1 METKRT
7 ENKPGLALFTIITY
21 DFEFAHRYT
30 YITALPYRGK
40 LKKYIDEIDGLT
52 DFFIGLC
59 ADASGNFEIFVET
72 FDFDSFVEAKAA
84 ARGATLM
91 DVEENAGLAVASDG
105 LDAESLQQII
115 KDMKNIIDKVKA
127 DPDLQEPRENEKNQR
142 KAQEVIRE
150 VAQVTNLWA
159 GP

>member
-1 METKRT
+1 METKQT

-21 DFEFAHRYT
+21 DFEFSSSYT
-30 YITALPYRGK
+30 YITALPYSGK
-40 LKKYIDEIDGLT
+40 LKKYIDEIGSLT

-59 ADASGNFEIFVET
+59 ADAGGYFEIFVET
-72 FDFDSFVEAKAA
+72 FDFETFVEAKAA
-84 ARGATLM
+84 AKGATLM

-115 KDMKNIIDKVKA
+115 KNMKNIIDKTKA
-127 DPDLQEPRENEKNQR
+127 DPDLQEPRENKR

-159 GP
+159 GE

>member
-1 METKRT
+1 METKQT

-21 DFEFAHRYT
+21 DFEFSHRYT
-30 YITALPYRGK
+30 YITALPYSGK
-40 LKKYIDEIDGLT
+40 LKKYIDEIDSLT

-59 ADASGNFEIFVET
+59 ADAGGNFEIFVET
-72 FDFDSFVEAKAA
+72 FDFDTFAEAKAA

-115 KDMKNIIDKVKA
+115 KNMKNIIDKAKA
-127 DPDLQEPRENEKNQR
+127 DPDLQEPRENQKNQR

-150 VAQVTNLWA
+150 VSQVTNLWA
-159 GP
+159 GE

>member
-7 ENKPGLALFTIITY
+7 ESKPGLALFTIITY

-40 LKKYIDEIDGLT
+40 LKKYIDEIDSLT
-52 DFFIGLC
+52 DFCIGLC
-59 ADASGNFEIFVET
+59 ADAGGNFEIFVET

-127 DPDLQEPRENEKNQR
+127 DPDLQEPRENKR
-142 KAQEVIRE
+142 KAQELIRE
-150 VAQVTNLWA
+150 VAQVTNLWYGA
-159 GP
+159 

>member
-1 METKRT
+1 METKQT

-21 DFEFAHRYT
+21 DFEFANRYT
-30 YITALPYRGK
+30 YITALPYSGK
-40 LKKYIDEIDGLT
+40 LKKYIDEIDSLT

-59 ADASGNFEIFVET
+59 ADAGGNFEIFVET

-127 DPDLQEPRENEKNQR
+127 DPDLQDPRENQR
-142 KAQEVIRE
+142 KTQEVIRE
-150 VAQVTNLWA
+150 VAQVTNLWF
-159 GP
+159 GE